1 MHLWYFPG
9 GSHLMLGVVGYN
21 ASRFLFSIDRP
32 RDRVA
37 GALRSIGRLAIP
49 VMAFVGVCMLL
60 VGGYSLA
67 TLTLV
72 NGYVGPAS
80 HLDGRWHYWFIE
92 VVVQLLLLTTLLL
105 AIGPVRRLERR
116 FAYGFPLALLG
127 ISLVVRE
134 LWVND
139 NLRFQTH
146 GTAWFF
152 VLGWLVHR
160 STTVPKRLLTTA
172 LCLATVPGFFGRP
185 EREWLIA
192 AGLVLLVWCREVAL
206 PRVAIRP
213 IAAVAGASM
222 VIYLTHFRIWRLFD
236 RNIPSRGWA
245 YVATVAAGVAIWIV
259 GERTARL
266 IRLRRRRP
274 VARPVPPAG
283 RLARLREPPARGGG
297 LRSVQL
303 VLHACAPRPGS
314 RWRRRRGSRRSPS
327 TRCGRS
333 CRSRQGRRGPAGSTP
348 RRRAAA

>member
-21 ASRFLFSIDRP
+21 ASRFLFSIERP
-32 RDRVA
+32 GDRVA
-37 GALRSIGRLAIP
+37 GALRSIARLAVP

-67 TLTLV
+67 TLALV

-139 NLRFQTH
+139 NLRFQAH
-146 GTAWFF
+146 GAAWFF

-160 STTVPKRLLTTA
+160 STTVPKKLLTTA

-213 IAAVAGASM
+213 IAAVAGGQHGDLPDPLPDLAA
-222 VIYLTHFRIWRLFD
+222 LRPQ
-236 RNIPSRGWA
+236 PSRPRLGLRGDRGVRASRSGSWA
-245 YVATVAAGVAIWIV
+245 SAPSASSGSVSAGPSPCRSHRRTRPPGARAA
-259 GERTARL
+259 RS
-266 IRLRRRRP
+266 
-274 VARPVPPAG
+274 
-283 RLARLREPPARGGG
+283 RLAA
-297 LRSVQL
+297 
-303 VLHACAPRPGS
+303 
-314 RWRRRRGSRRSPS
+314 
-327 TRCGRS
+327 
-333 CRSRQGRRGPAGSTP
+333 
-348 RRRAAA
+348 